1 MIKALLGK
9 KQGSVGSLLLKIPF
23 CLRLQMTE
31 KYNDNNNIQGT
42 EVTEGYE
49 NDGFK
54 TTKLEVLI
62 FKKKNLSKKT

>member
-1 MIKALLGK
+1 
-9 KQGSVGSLLLKIPF
+9 
-23 CLRLQMTE
+23 MTE
-31 KYNDNNNIQGT
+31 KYNNNNIQGT

-54 TTKLEVLI
+54 TTELEVLI